1 MPSLEW
7 SDALA
12 LELPAMD
19 DTHRE
24 FVELLAQVEAAADSA
39 LLAHWRVLLDH
50 TNEHFAREDRW
61 MQDTR
66 FSSTNCH
73 SVQHRVVLQVMR
85 EGLAVA
91 EAGKLEALRNMA
103 RELALWFPQHA
114 QTMDAALALH
124 LRGIGYD
131 PATGVVSMPEAL
143 PRDIIHGCGGASCS
157 DDAKPAVPAVQAA

>member
-1 MPSLEW
+1 MPNLEW

-12 LELPAMD
+12 LDLPAMD

-24 FVELLAQVEAAADSA
+24 FVDLLGQVENAADHA

-50 TNEHFAREDRW
+50 TDEHFSREDRW

-66 FSSTNCH
+66 FSASNCH
-73 SVQHRVVLQVMR
+73 SVQHKVVLQVLR
-85 EGLAVA
+85 EGLAGG
-91 EAGKLEALRNMA
+91 EAGNLKMLRDMA

-131 PATGVVSMPEAL
+131 PVTGEVAMPAAL
-143 PRDIIHGCGGASCS
+143 PTDVIHGCGGASCS
-157 DDAKPAVPAVQAA
+157 DTRAPASTAQAA

>member
-1 MPSLEW
+1 MPNLEW

-12 LELPAMD
+12 LDLPAMD

-24 FVELLAQVEAAADSA
+24 FVELLAEVENSADDMLLTRWRA
-39 LLAHWRVLLDH
+39 LFDH
-50 TNEHFAREDRW
+50 TEEHFNREDQW

-85 EGLAVA
+85 EGLAGG
-91 EAGKLEALRNMA
+91 ETGNLEMLRVMA
-103 RELALWFPQHA
+103 HELALWFPQHA

-124 LRGIGYD
+124 LRSIGYD
-131 PATGVVSMPEAL
+131 PVTGVVAIPAAL
-143 PRDIIHGCGGASCS
+143 PRQVIHGCGGASCS
-157 DDAKPAVPAVQAA
+157 DAPSVQPAAQTA